1 MPAPE
6 YRRTKSN
13 PPSTKPLLVLKDPQ
27 LKPPAKLNERR
38 DQLRQILFARFD
50 FTEMA
55 RRALGANWRR
65 RSPEEQEE
73 FVRLF
78 TQVLEHAYAGIIESY
93 TDEKIV
99 YTNERID
106 GTFADVSSKV
116 LTSKGE
122 EYSINYK
129 AHLVSNEWKVYDVV
143 AENISLVNNYRSQF
157 TRVIAHESYEELV
170 RRLKNKADF
179 ERTEKAIVA
188 RLVAVERRA
197 VASLPAASWGGVHPA
212 ILTRIYARSMRKS
225 NLRRRR

>member
-1 MPAPE
+1 MNRKNSSMLKIFVVFLLTAALSVVA
-6 YRRTKSN
+6 RTAAAGVPTEQIK
-13 PPSTKPLLVLKDPQ
+13 TTVEKALVVLKDPQ
-27 LKPPAKLNERR
+27 LKTPAKMSERR
-38 DQLRQILFARFD
+38 DQLKQILFARFD

-65 RSPEEQEE
+65 RTPQEQEE

-78 TQVLEHAYAGIIESY
+78 TEVLERAYAGIIESY
-93 TDEKIV
+93 SDEKIL

-106 GTFADVSSKV
+106 GSFADVGSKIV
-116 LTSKGE
+116 TSKGE

-157 TRVIAHESYEELV
+157 TRVIAHESYDELV

-179 ERTEKAIVA
+179 DAPK
-188 RLVAVERRA
+188 
-197 VASLPAASWGGVHPA
+197 
-212 ILTRIYARSMRKS
+212 KQ
-225 NLRRRR
+225 

>member
-1 MPAPE
+1 MNRKNSWMLNIFVVLLLTAAPSFVARSAAAGVPTE
-6 YRRTKSN
+6 QIKATVEKA
-13 PPSTKPLLVLKDPQ
+13 LVVLNDPR
-27 LKPPAKLNERR
+27 LKPPAKVSERR

-65 RSPEEQEE
+65 RSPQEQEE

-78 TQVLEHAYAGIIESY
+78 TEVLERAYAGIIESY
-93 TDEKIV
+93 SDEKIV

-106 GTFADVSSKV
+106 GSFADVGSKIV
-116 LTSKGE
+116 TSKGE

-157 TRVIAHESYEELV
+157 TRVIAHESYDELV

-179 ERTEKAIVA
+179 GAPK
-188 RLVAVERRA
+188 
-197 VASLPAASWGGVHPA
+197 
-212 ILTRIYARSMRKS
+212 KQ
-225 NLRRRR
+225 